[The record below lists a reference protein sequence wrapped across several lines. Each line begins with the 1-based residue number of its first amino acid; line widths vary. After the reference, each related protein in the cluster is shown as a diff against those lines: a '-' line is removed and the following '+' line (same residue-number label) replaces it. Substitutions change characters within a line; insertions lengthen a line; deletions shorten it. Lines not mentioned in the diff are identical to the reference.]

1 MNENTMEITVF
12 AKKRKTEDGRQ
23 FYSYLAKLL
32 KKDGSALT
40 VSVKFRDETGNP
52 KPEKCPM
59 NILVSKGDMNLSE
72 QRYEREDTGES
83 AISYTLWVSKWTQ
96 GAEYVDHS
104 LDDFI

>member
-1 MNENTMEITVF
+1 MKENMEITVF
-12 AKKRKTEDGRQ
+12 AKKRAGKDGKN

-40 VSVKFRDETGNP
+40 VSVKFRDETGKP
-52 KPEKCPM
+52 KPENCPM
-59 NILVSKGDMNLSE
+59 NIVVNKGDMNLSE
-72 QRYEREDTGES
+72 KLYEHEDTGES
-83 AISYTLWVSKWTQ
+83 AVSYTLWVSKWTE